1 MSQGNSLLH
10 VHIQK
15 ELPRGRI
22 YLHQLVAGVEFGSTE
37 NKSS

>member
-1 MSQGNSLLH
+1 MSLGNSLLR

-22 YLHQLVAGVEFGSTE
+22 YLHWFVIGVEFGSTE

>member
-1 MSQGNSLLH
+1 MSPGKSLLR

-22 YLHQLVAGVEFGSTE
+22 YLYELVAGVEFGSTE

>member
-1 MSQGNSLLH
+1 MKRRNAEAVMSPGNSLLR

-22 YLHQLVAGVEFGSTE
+22 YLH
-37 NKSS
+37 